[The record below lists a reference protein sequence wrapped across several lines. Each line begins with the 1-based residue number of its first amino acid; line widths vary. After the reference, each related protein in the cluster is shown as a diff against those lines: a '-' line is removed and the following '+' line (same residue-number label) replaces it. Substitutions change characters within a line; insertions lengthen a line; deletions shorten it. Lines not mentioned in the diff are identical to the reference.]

1 MRLSPDQTRVILQC
15 VRQQFGVDAGV
26 MLFGSR
32 LDDGARGGDID
43 LLVES
48 APKAAALRRPPP
60 RGGGETLGA
69 ARRLFLMSLSPPT
82 LMQRA
87 RATMALETALNLPVD
102 FVATQRGTPGS
113 AFARIARSR
122 AQSLEV
128 PCRQAN
134 SVAPATADFEPEFRR
149 ACDATDA
156 GADHRGPQL
165 RQAGQ

>member
-1 MRLSPDQTRVILQC
+1 MRLSPEQTRVILQC
-15 VRQQFGVDAGV
+15 VRQQFGADAGV

-43 LLVES
+43 LLAE
-48 APKAAALRRPPP
+48 
-60 RGGGETLGA
+60 
-69 ARRLFLMSLSPPT
+69 SLSPPT

-87 RATMALETALNLPVD
+87 RATMALETALSLPVD
-102 FVATQRGTPGS
+102 IVATQRGTPGS

>member
-1 MRLSPDQTRVILQC
+1 MRLSPEQTRVILQC
-15 VRQQFGVDAGV
+15 VRQQFGADAGV

-43 LLVES
+43 LLAE
-48 APKAAALRRPPP
+48 
-60 RGGGETLGA
+60 
-69 ARRLFLMSLSPPT
+69 SLSPPT

-87 RATMALETALNLPVD
+87 RATMALETALSLPVD
-102 FVATQRGTPGS
+102 IVATQRGTPGS

-156 GADHRGPQL
+156 GADHRDPQL

>member
-43 LLVES
+43 LLAE
-48 APKAAALRRPPP
+48 
-60 RGGGETLGA
+60 
-69 ARRLFLMSLSPPT
+69 SLSPPT

-87 RATMALETALNLPVD
+87 RATMALETALSLPVD
-102 FVATQRGTPGS
+102 IVATQRGTPGS

>member
-1 MRLSPDQTRVILQC
+1 MRLSPEQTRVILQC
-15 VRQQFGVDAGV
+15 VRQQFGADAGV

-43 LLVES
+43 LLAE
-48 APKAAALRRPPP
+48 
-60 RGGGETLGA
+60 
-69 ARRLFLMSLSPPT
+69 SLSPPT

-87 RATMALETALNLPVD
+87 RATMALETALTLPVD
-102 FVATQRGTPGS
+102 IVATQRGTPGS

>member
-1 MRLSPDQTRVILQC
+1 MRLSPDQTRVILQG
-15 VRQQFGVDAGV
+15 VRQQFGADAGV

-48 APKAAALRRPPP
+48 
-60 RGGGETLGA
+60 
-69 ARRLFLMSLSPPT
+69 LSPPT

-102 FVATQRGTPGS
+102 IVATQRGTPGS

>member
-15 VRQQFGVDAGV
+15 VRQQFGADAGV

-48 APKAAALRRPPP
+48 
-60 RGGGETLGA
+60 
-69 ARRLFLMSLSPPT
+69 LSPPT

-102 FVATQRGTPGS
+102 IVATQRGTPGS